1 MRKPSHILV
10 IIVSLSAPG
19 CQALRIRE
27 EDSRGRKTAKVAG
40 RVVQGAATGWLSEA
54 YYAGQRSRQEWVP

>member
-1 MRKPSHILV
+1 MRNPCRALLILA
-10 IIVSLSAPG
+10 SLAAPG

-27 EDSRGRKTAKVAG
+27 DDSRPRKTAKVAG

-54 YYAGQRSRQEWVP
+54 YYAGQRRRR